1 MSGSGIVLVWFV
13 KIINGALTIYFWV
26 IFARALFSW
35 IRPNPFNPVVRIV
48 YRLVDPVTRLISR
61 IVPTRFGMVDVAP
74 FFLMLI
80 IIFLQELL
88 TRLILHLA
96 LRI

>member
-48 YRLVDPVTRLISR
+48 YRLVDPVTRLISK

>member
-1 MSGSGIVLVWFV
+1 MSGFGIFLVWFV
-13 KIINGALTIYFWV
+13 KILNGALSIYFWV

-35 IRPNPFNPVVRIV
+35 IRPSPLNPVVRIV
-48 YRLVDPVTRLISR
+48 YRLVDPVTYRISR
-61 IVPTRFGMVDVAP
+61 ILPTRFGMVDLAP

-88 TRLILHLA
+88 TRFILQLA
-96 LRI
+96 LKF

>member
-48 YRLVDPVTRLISR
+48 YRLVDPVTRLISK

-80 IIFLQELL
+80 IIFLQEFL

>member
-35 IRPNPFNPVVRIV
+35 IRPNPYNPVVRIV

>member
-35 IRPNPFNPVVRIV
+35 IRPNPYNPVVRIV
-48 YRLVDPVTRLISR
+48 YRLVDPVTRLISK

-80 IIFLQELL
+80 IIFLQEFL

>member
-13 KIINGALTIYFWV
+13 KILNGALTIYFWV

-48 YRLVDPVTRLISR
+48 YRLVDPVTRLISK

-80 IIFLQELL
+80 IIFLQEFL

>member
-48 YRLVDPVTRLISR
+48 YRFVDPVTRLISK

>member
-13 KIINGALTIYFWV
+13 KILNGALTIYFWV

-80 IIFLQELL
+80 IIFLQEFL

>member
-1 MSGSGIVLVWFV
+1 MSGFGVMLVWFT
-13 KIINGALTIYFWV
+13 KILNGALTIYFWV

-35 IRPNPFNPVVRIV
+35 IRPNPYNPVVRIV
-48 YRLVDPVTRLISR
+48 CRLVDPVTYRISR
-61 IVPTRFGMVDVAP
+61 IVPTRFGMVDLAP

-88 TRLILHLA
+88 TRLLLQLA
-96 LRI
+96 LRV

>member
-1 MSGSGIVLVWFV
+1 MSGLGVVLVWFA
-13 KIINGALTIYFWV
+13 KIINGALSIYFWV

-35 IRPNPFNPVVRIV
+35 IRPNPYNPVVRIV
-48 YRLVDPVTRLISR
+48 YRLVDPVTRRISR
-61 IVPTRFGMVDVAP
+61 ILPTRFGMVDLAP

-96 LRI
+96 LKF

>member
-80 IIFLQELL
+80 IIFLQEFL

>member
-48 YRLVDPVTRLISR
+48 YSLVDPVTRLISR

>member
-13 KIINGALTIYFWV
+13 KILNGALTIYFWV

>member
-1 MSGSGIVLVWFV
+1 MSGFGIFLLWFV
-13 KIINGALTIYFWV
+13 KILNGALTIYFWV

-35 IRPNPFNPVVRIV
+35 IRPNPYNPVVRIV
-48 YRLVDPVTRLISR
+48 YRLVDPVTYRISR
-61 IVPTRFGMVDVAP
+61 IVPTRFGMVDIAP

-88 TRLILHLA
+88 TRLLLHLA
-96 LRI
+96 LRV

>member
-13 KIINGALTIYFWV
+13 KILNGALTIYFWV

-48 YRLVDPVTRLISR
+48 YRLVDPVTRLISK